1 MADCEGAWAPTGL
14 SFFTMAMC
22 AILCVPTVSGNALV
36 IVTVIRNKKKKFRSP
51 FIILVANLSLADLI
65 VGALVEPVTVYT
77 AAREGL
83 NLDIPTLPIVQ
94 YSYFLS
100 CTASVLSLSFLTT
113 ERYLAI
119 SAPFWYRSHANASKA
134 VLTSGL
140 TWVTA
145 ICCSAIFFKVGFVS
159 YAFVFAHT
167 AVTFTLFTFVFTS
180 IRTVQKV
187 KRQLMELTADLQGNI
202 ARMATITREKK
213 LIQTLLILILLFLI
227 GYAPSLVMIYIMRFC
242 SLCSCE
248 LIHWMRD
255 LHFIMVIGNS
265 SVNPFIYALKMP
277 LFKEKFLK
285 LLCCKSGETV
295 NSQAAGAY
303 FHTTSGPS
311 CSSTSHAVRFRLSS
325 RLETENT
332 APSHALKNNKM
343 VYLQVKQNRQRSTS
357 FVSKQ
362 TAWSLSFTEN
372 TAWLWFLENLMH
384 SAKLSC
390 KKKNFPLNLT
400 FKYGHIN
407 KLIRP

>member
-1 MADCEGAWAPTGL
+1 MMADCDGVWAPTGL

-36 IVTVIRNKKKKFRSP
+36 VVTVIINKKKKFRSP

-83 NLDIPTLPIVQ
+83 KLDIPTLPIVQ

-119 SAPFWYRSHANASKA
+119 SAPFWYRSNANASKA

-140 TWVTA
+140 IWVKA

-167 AVTFTLFTFVFTS
+167 AVIFTLFTFVFTS

-187 KRQLMELTADLQGNI
+187 KRQLMELTADRQGNI

-248 LIHWMRD
+248 LIHWLRD

-277 LFKEKFLK
+277 LFKENFLK
-285 LLCCKSGETV
+285 LLCCKNEETV
-295 NSQAAGAY
+295 INQDAGER
-303 FHTTSGPS
+303 FNTSGLS
-311 CSSTSHAVRFRLSS
+311 RSSTSRVVRFRPDS
-325 RLETENT
+325 RVEIENN
-332 APSHALKNNKM
+332 APSHALKDNQM
-343 VYLQVKQNRQRSTS
+343 VYLQVKQKRQRTMKGKQC
-357 FVSKQ
+357 FVSK
-362 TAWSLSFTEN
+362 
-372 TAWLWFLENLMH
+372 
-384 SAKLSC
+384 
-390 KKKNFPLNLT
+390 
-400 FKYGHIN
+400 
-407 KLIRP
+407 